1 MEHRISATELARRL
15 GDILGRIR
23 YRSESFIVERN
34 GRPVARIGP
43 VEGAR
48 RTTVREATEAWMAA
62 GPRDPTLGEDLEQ
75 VTEPRGPREAAPKA
89 ERPPSVAE
97 IPSKVAEVMR
107 RRGVVRAS
115 MFGSVARGEASPVSD
130 VDFLVEFEQGRTLLD
145 LAGLGLDLKEV
156 LGCDVD
162 VATPNSLHPALEE
175 EIMRDLVP
183 IL

>member
-1 MEHRISATELARRL
+1 MDFRISATHLARRL

-23 YRSESFIVERN
+23 YRGDSFTVERH
-34 GRPVARIGP
+34 GTPVARIGP
-43 VEGAR
+43 VEGASG
-48 RTTVREATEAWMAA
+48 TTVREATAE
-62 GPRDPTLGEDLEQ
+62 G
-75 VTEPRGPREAAPKA
+75 
-89 ERPPSVAE
+89 ERPPPVAE

-130 VDFLVEFEQGRTLLD
+130 IDFLVEFEQGRTLLD
-145 LAGLGLDLKEV
+145 LAGLGLDLKEA

-162 VATPNSLHPALEE
+162 VATPNSLHPALKE

>member
-1 MEHRISATELARRL
+1 MDFRISATHLARRL
-15 GDILGRIR
+15 GDVLGRIR
-23 YRSESFIVERN
+23 YRGDSFTVERH
-34 GRPVARIGP
+34 GTPVARIGP

-48 RTTVREATEAWMAA
+48 LTTVREATAEWMAG
-62 GPRDPTLGEDLEQ
+62 GPQDPEQ
-75 VTEPRGPREAAPKA
+75 VIEPRGAREAGPKA
-89 ERPPSVAE
+89 ERPPPVAE

-130 VDFLVEFEQGRTLLD
+130 IDFLVEFEQGRTLLD
-145 LAGLGLDLKEV
+145 LAGLGLDLKEA

-162 VATPNSLHPALEE
+162 VATPNSLHPALKE

>member
-1 MEHRISATELARRL
+1 MEFRISATDLARRL
-15 GDILGRIR
+15 GDVIGRIR
-23 YRSESFIVERN
+23 YRGDSFTVERH
-34 GRPVARIGP
+34 GTPVARIGP
-43 VEGAR
+43 VEGAS
-48 RTTVREATEAWMAA
+48 RTTVREATA
-62 GPRDPTLGEDLEQ
+62 
-75 VTEPRGPREAAPKA
+75 
-89 ERPPSVAE
+89 AE
-97 IPSKVAEVMR
+97 ITSKVAEVMR

-175 EIMRDLVP
+175 EIMRNLVP

>member
-1 MEHRISATELARRL
+1 MEYHISATELARRL
-15 GDILGRIR
+15 GDVLGRIR

-43 VEGAR
+43 VRDSGSIA
-48 RTTVREATEAWMAA
+48 VREATAGWMAA
-62 GPRDPTLGEDLEQ
+62 DLRDPALAENLGQAFEARRPRDAGED
-75 VTEPRGPREAAPKA
+75 PAIG
-89 ERPPSVAE
+89 E
-97 IPSKVAEVMR
+97 IQSKVAEVMR
-107 RRGVVRAS
+107 RRGVVRAGV
-115 MFGSVARGEASPVSD
+115 FGSVVRGETGLASD
-130 VDFLVEFEQGRTLLD
+130 VDFLVEFEPGRTLLD

>member
-1 MEHRISATELARRL
+1 MDFRISATHLARRL
-15 GDILGRIR
+15 GDVLGRIR
-23 YRSESFIVERN
+23 YRGDSFTVERH
-34 GRPVARIGP
+34 GTPVARIGP

-48 RTTVREATEAWMAA
+48 RTTVREATAEWMAG
-62 GPRDPTLGEDLEQ
+62 GPQDPEQ
-75 VTEPRGPREAAPKA
+75 VIESRGPREAAPKA
-89 ERPPSVAE
+89 ERPPPVAE

-130 VDFLVEFEQGRTLLD
+130 IDFLVEFEQGRTLLD
-145 LAGLGLDLKEV
+145 LAGLGLDLKEA

-162 VATPNSLHPALEE
+162 VATPNSLHPALKE

>member
-1 MEHRISATELARRL
+1 MDFRISATHLARRL
-15 GDILGRIR
+15 GDVLGRIR
-23 YRSESFIVERN
+23 YRGDSFTVERH
-34 GRPVARIGP
+34 GTPVARIGP
-43 VEGAR
+43 VEGANR
-48 RTTVREATEAWMAA
+48 RTVREATAGWMAA
-62 GPRDPTLGEDLEQ
+62 GPQDPTLSEDPEQ
-75 VTEPRGPREAAPKA
+75 VIEPRGPREAARKV
-89 ERPPSVAE
+89 ERPPPVAE
-97 IPSKVAEVMR
+97 IPGKVAEVMR

-115 MFGSVARGEASPVSD
+115 MFGSVARGEASPASD

-162 VATPNSLHPALEE
+162 VATPNSLHPALKE

>member
-1 MEHRISATELARRL
+1 M
-15 GDILGRIR
+15 
-23 YRSESFIVERN
+23 
-34 GRPVARIGP
+34 
-43 VEGAR
+43 
-48 RTTVREATEAWMAA
+48 
-62 GPRDPTLGEDLEQ
+62 
-75 VTEPRGPREAAPKA
+75 
-89 ERPPSVAE
+89 
-97 IPSKVAEVMR
+97 
-107 RRGVVRAS
+107 
-115 MFGSVARGEASPVSD
+115 SD

>member
-1 MEHRISATELARRL
+1 MEYRISATELARRL

-23 YRSESFIVERN
+23 YRGDSFTVERH
-34 GRPVARIGP
+34 GTPVARIGP

-48 RTTVREATEAWMAA
+48 RTTVREATAEWMAG
-62 GPRDPTLGEDLEQ
+62 GPQDPAVAEDPEQ
-75 VTEPRGPREAAPKA
+75 VIEPCGPREAAPMG
-89 ERPPSVAE
+89 ERPPAVAE

-130 VDFLVEFEQGRTLLD
+130 IDFLVEFEQGRTLLD
-145 LAGLGLDLKEV
+145 LAGLGLDLKEA

-162 VATPNSLHPALEE
+162 VATPNSLHPALKE

>member
-23 YRSESFIVERN
+23 YRSESFIVERT

-43 VEGAR
+43 VEGAS
-48 RTTVREATEAWMAA
+48 RTSVREATAAWMAA
-62 GPRDPTLGEDLEQ
+62 GPQDPAK
-75 VTEPRGPREAAPKA
+75 VIEPRGPREATPKA
-89 ERPPSVAE
+89 ERPPLVAE
-97 IPSKVAEVMR
+97 IQSKVAEVMR
-107 RRGVVRAS
+107 RRGVVHAGV
-115 MFGSVARGEASPVSD
+115 FGSVARGDTCLASD
-130 VDFLVEFEQGRTLLD
+130 VDFLVEFEEGRTLLD
-145 LAGLGLDLKEV
+145 LAGLSLDLKEA

>member
-23 YRSESFIVERN
+23 YRGDSFTVERH
-34 GRPVARIGP
+34 GTPVARIGP
-43 VEGAR
+43 VEGAS
-48 RTTVREATEAWMAA
+48 RTE
-62 GPRDPTLGEDLEQ
+62 GP
-75 VTEPRGPREAAPKA
+75 
-89 ERPPSVAE
+89 PPVAE

-162 VATPNSLHPALEE
+162 VTTPNSLHPALEE